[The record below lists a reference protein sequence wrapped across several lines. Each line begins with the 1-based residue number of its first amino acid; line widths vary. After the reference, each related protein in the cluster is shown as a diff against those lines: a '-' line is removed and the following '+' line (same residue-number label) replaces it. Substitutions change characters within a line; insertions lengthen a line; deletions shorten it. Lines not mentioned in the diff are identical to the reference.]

1 MQVAGDYRIVPII
14 RTQLTQNIGNF
25 FTEYFEEITNGCDE
39 FIGNKYGGGYPF
51 FSTSFCI
58 IIRIFCDLWDS
69 RLLARM
75 TIIEWVSVNGM
86 NMVARVVFRAI
97 NRIFVGLPFCEYTL
111 PFCPSRVLYPQSLL
125 ADVYT
130 ESGRN
135 DDFMQVN
142 VEHAIKLVKARHT
155 IERFPIFMREWVP

>member
-25 FTEYFEEITNGCDE
+25 FNEYFEEITNGCDE
-39 FIGNKYGGGYPF
+39 FIGNKYGGRYPF

-111 PFCPSRVLYPQSLL
+111 FFCPSRVLYPIIYLLMSTPNQAVMTISCKSILNMRLNWSRLVIPLNVSL
-125 ADVYT
+125 Y
-130 ESGRN
+130 S
-135 DDFMQVN
+135 
-142 VEHAIKLVKARHT
+142 
-155 IERFPIFMREWVP
+155 